1 MGNAVEEMK
10 NSSLVELA
18 NTCDGRIEGFC
29 SRMWILNVEKM
40 ETKQVIP
47 KKAQRKA
54 VARMKK
60 KQNKTKYDKRVK

>member
-1 MGNAVEEMK
+1 MLEEMK

-18 NTCDGRIEGFC
+18 NTRHGRIEGVC
-29 SRMWILNVEKM
+29 YRMWLLNVEKM
-40 ETKQVIP
+40 EMKHVIP

-60 KQNKTKYDKRVK
+60 EQIL